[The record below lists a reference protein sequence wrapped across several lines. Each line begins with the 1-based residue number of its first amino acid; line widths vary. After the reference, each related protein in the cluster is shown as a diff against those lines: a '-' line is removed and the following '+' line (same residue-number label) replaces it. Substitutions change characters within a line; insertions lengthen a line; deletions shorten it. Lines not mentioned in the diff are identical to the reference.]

1 MSGWNICRLGYV
13 FFRGRFVLIR
23 NRTAHFGNW
32 GLISGLGIKKSAVEM
47 QNNEAQVEDNSNA
60 CRAFLPQRALPYMW
74 SLWVQQVK
82 GQNVFNFQS
91 CSI

>member
-1 MSGWNICRLGYV
+1 
-13 FFRGRFVLIR
+13 
-23 NRTAHFGNW
+23 
-32 GLISGLGIKKSAVEM
+32 M

-91 CSI
+91 CSIWAARTSLWNFQAFFFFWHLVNNIICSQMHVGFA